1 MGVVLDTIGKLIADY
16 LQKEIPGYEP
26 FTPSDPEH
34 LRGVIEPGDVMLVEG
49 NNRVSGIIKYLTQST
64 WSHAALF
71 VGPIDGA
78 SEPDGEPT
86 VLIEANIGEGV
97 TSAPLSKYY
106 PYHTRVC
113 RPVGLSYE
121 DRTTVCR
128 YAINRIGFGYDTKNI
143 VDLMRFLIPLPIP
156 QRWRRRMI
164 AFGSGDPTK
173 IICSALI
180 AQAFDAVRYPIL
192 PKIPRAASR
201 KARREILHIRDSSLY
216 MPRDF
221 DISPYFEI
229 VKPTIVHGFDYTA
242 LHWADKQ
249 KPLREVAGEFGP
261 FQEAIDAPPL
271 VPEEIDEEAPFPAEE
286 VNFVAEE
293 TTLVECI
300 SVSERSLVR
309 IRVSSIRPR
318 TAFIHEGHRLRPGD
332 IAGLD
337 PVDTKTRAFDHRAD
351 RAVEVTATTNVSPGW
366 RQPILPPAHARI
378 GCETVLDEQQLAA
391 RPQHAPHLCERHSSL
406 RDRAQ
411 GPGRDDGIDAMFVE
425 RNGLGGSLEEAD
437 GHAGRTR
444 SVSSHADKPR

>member
-1 MGVVLDTIGKLIADY
+1 MGAVLDTVGKLIAGY
-16 LQKEIPGYEP
+16 LQKEVPGYEP

-34 LRGVIEPGDVMLVEG
+34 LRRVMQQGDVLLVEG

-78 SEPDGEPT
+78 AEANGEPH

-97 TSAPLSKYY
+97 TSSALSKYF

-143 VDLMRFLIPLPIP
+143 LDLMRYLFPLPVP
-156 QRWRRRMI
+156 QRWRRRLI

-192 PKIPRAASR
+192 PRITRAGSR
-201 KARREILHIRDSSLY
+201 AARREILHIRDSSLY

-229 VKPTIVHGFDYTA
+229 VKPTIVSGFDYTA

-249 KPLREVAGEFGP
+249 KPLREVADEFGP
-261 FQEAIDAPPL
+261 FQESIEAPPL
-271 VPEEIDEEAPFPAEE
+271 VPETIDQEAPASVEE
-286 VNFVAEE
+286 VI
-293 TTLVECI
+293 LVERATFTEHSTVI
-300 SVSERSLVR
+300 GTMPIPALE
-309 IRVSSIRPR
+309 SIRPR
-318 TAFIHEGHRLRPGD
+318 RRRP
-332 IAGLD
+332 
-337 PVDTKTRAFDHRAD
+337 
-351 RAVEVTATTNVSPGW
+351 
-366 RQPILPPAHARI
+366 
-378 GCETVLDEQQLAA
+378 
-391 RPQHAPHLCERHSSL
+391 ERV
-406 RDRAQ
+406 A
-411 GPGRDDGIDAMFVE
+411 
-425 RNGLGGSLEEAD
+425 
-437 GHAGRTR
+437 
-444 SVSSHADKPR
+444 